1 MKIYY
6 KKSFISGVFSLLL
19 GVACGGL
26 MVVRGFEIKLLVGL
40 LLLLV
45 LGGVDIL
52 WSLSRDSR
60 ASRGDERDR
69 LICETSAWR
78 AYGLLTNGCFFVSLV
93 LLAGYAIF
101 QSPMLLTAALT
112 LDGVVLAAFLLL
124 LGANLFY
131 EKRM

>member
-6 KKSFISGVFSLLL
+6 KKNFISGVVCLLL

-40 LLLLV
+40 LLLLI

-60 ASRGDERDR
+60 VSRGDERDR

-101 QSPMLLTAALT
+101 RSPTLLTAALT

-124 LGANLFY
+124 LGANRFY

>member
-6 KKSFISGVFSLLL
+6 KKNFISGVFSLLL
-19 GVACGGL
+19 GMACGGL

-52 WSLSRDSR
+52 WSLSRDFR

-101 QSPMLLTAALT
+101 RSPMLLTAALT

>member
-19 GVACGGL
+19 GMACGGL

-93 LLAGYAIF
+93 LLVGYAIF
-101 QSPMLLTAALT
+101 RSPMLLAAALT

-124 LGANLFY
+124 LGTNLFY

>member
-52 WSLSRDSR
+52 WSLSQDSR

-93 LLAGYAIF
+93 LLVGYAIF
-101 QSPMLLTAALT
+101 RSPMLLTAALT

-124 LGANLFY
+124 LGTNLFY
-131 EKRM
+131 EKWM

>member
-78 AYGLLTNGCFFVSLV
+78 AYGLLTNGYFFVSLV
-93 LLAGYAIF
+93 LLVGYAIF
-101 QSPMLLTAALT
+101 WSPMLLTAALT
-112 LDGVVLAAFLLL
+112 LDGVVLTAFLLL

>member
-6 KKSFISGVFSLLL
+6 KKNFISGVVCLLL

-40 LLLLV
+40 LPLLI

-101 QSPMLLTAALT
+101 RSPTLLTAALT

>member
-6 KKSFISGVFSLLL
+6 KKNFISGVVCLLL

-40 LLLLV
+40 LLLLI

-60 ASRGDERDR
+60 VSRGDERDR

-101 QSPMLLTAALT
+101 RSPTLLTAALT

>member
-6 KKSFISGVFSLLL
+6 KKNFISGVFSLLL
-19 GVACGGL
+19 GMACGGL

-101 QSPMLLTAALT
+101 RSPMLLTAALT

-124 LGANLFY
+124 LRTNLFY

>member
-6 KKSFISGVFSLLL
+6 KKNFISGVACLLL

-40 LLLLV
+40 LLLLI

-60 ASRGDERDR
+60 VSRGDERDR

-101 QSPMLLTAALT
+101 RSPTLLTAALT

>member
-52 WSLSRDSR
+52 WSLSRASR

-93 LLAGYAIF
+93 LLVGYAIF
-101 QSPMLLTAALT
+101 RSPMLLTAALT

-124 LGANLFY
+124 LGTNLFY

>member
-93 LLAGYAIF
+93 LQAGYAIF
-101 QSPMLLTAALT
+101 RSPTLLTAALT

-124 LGANLFY
+124 LGTKLFY

>member
-19 GVACGGL
+19 GVVCGGL

-93 LLAGYAIF
+93 LLVGYAIF
-101 QSPMLLTAALT
+101 WSPMLLTAALT

-124 LGANLFY
+124 LGTNLFY

>member
-6 KKSFISGVFSLLL
+6 KKNFISGVFSLLL
-19 GVACGGL
+19 GMACGGL

-52 WSLSRDSR
+52 CSLSRDSR

-101 QSPMLLTAALT
+101 RSPMLLTAALT

>member
-1 MKIYY
+1 
-6 KKSFISGVFSLLL
+6 
-19 GVACGGL
+19 

-93 LLAGYAIF
+93 LLVGYAIF
-101 QSPMLLTAALT
+101 RSPMLLTAALT

-124 LGANLFY
+124 LGTNLFY

>member
-6 KKSFISGVFSLLL
+6 KRNFISGVFSLLL
-19 GVACGGL
+19 GMACGGL

-78 AYGLLTNGCFFVSLV
+78 AYGLLTNGCFCVSLV

>member
-6 KKSFISGVFSLLL
+6 KKNFISGVFSLLL
-19 GVACGGL
+19 GMACGGL

-69 LICETSAWR
+69 LICETSAWQ

-124 LGANLFY
+124 LGTNLFY

>member
-6 KKSFISGVFSLLL
+6 KKNFISGVFSLLL
-19 GVACGGL
+19 GMACGGL

-60 ASRGDERDR
+60 ASRGD
-69 LICETSAWR
+69 
-78 AYGLLTNGCFFVSLV
+78 
-93 LLAGYAIF
+93 
-101 QSPMLLTAALT
+101 ALT

-124 LGANLFY
+124 LGTNLFY

>member
-52 WSLSRDSR
+52 WSLSRDFR

-101 QSPMLLTAALT
+101 RSPTLLTAALT

>member
-52 WSLSRDSR
+52 WSLPRDSR

-101 QSPMLLTAALT
+101 RSPMLLTAALT

>member
-6 KKSFISGVFSLLL
+6 KKNFISGVFSLLL
-19 GVACGGL
+19 GMACGGL

-60 ASRGDERDR
+60 GDERDR

-93 LLAGYAIF
+93 LLVGYAIF
-101 QSPMLLTAALT
+101 RSPMLLTAALT

>member
-6 KKSFISGVFSLLL
+6 KKNFISGVFSLLL
-19 GVACGGL
+19 GMACGGL

-78 AYGLLTNGCFFVSLV
+78 AYGLLT
-93 LLAGYAIF
+93 
-101 QSPMLLTAALT
+101 

-124 LGANLFY
+124 LGTNLFY

>member
-6 KKSFISGVFSLLL
+6 KKNFISGVVCLLL

-40 LLLLV
+40 LLLLI

-101 QSPMLLTAALT
+101 RSPTLLTAALT